1 MTKTKTT
8 NLIEETTTPD
18 DGPHADVE
26 ITHEAPKDATPKLS
40 TRRIPRPEKIA
51 PTVHVGHDNDRRR
64 HVHYNAA
71 CPACRL
77 DDKARREP
85 GPHISEEELYRTIFL
100 IPDFAPERRIAEIYV
115 QRTYPGAQ
123 NIGSSLNY
131 QLVPQMPDI
140 QIVVVARR
148 PEPGHSLTPHV
159 KQQLRI
165 DNKWEEIQ
173 VPPEELVHEVLESAP
188 ITVGDSVQV
197 SPMSLTTHSMV
208 NTDELVERLAEVSP
222 GYRIFRQN
230 PPDQLIVLQAE

>member
-1 MTKTKTT
+1 MTTKTT
-8 NLIEETTTPD
+8 KNQIEETTTPD
-18 DGPHADVE
+18 DGPHAEVE
-26 ITHEAPKDATPKLS
+26 LTHEAPKDATPRLR
-40 TRRIPRPEKIA
+40 TQRLQRPEKIA

-64 HVHYNAA
+64 KIHYLAS

-77 DDKARREP
+77 DDQRRRAP
-85 GPHISEEELYRTIFL
+85 GPHVPEDDLYRTIFL

-115 QRTYPGAQ
+115 QRNYPGAQ

-148 PEPGHSLTPHV
+148 PQPGHSLTPHV
-159 KQQLRI
+159 TTRLKQ
-165 DNKWEEIQ
+165 DNKWEEVQ
-173 VPPEELVHEVLESAP
+173 VPPEDLVHEVLESAP

-208 NTDELVERLAEVSP
+208 NTDELVERLAEVAP
-222 GYRIFRQN
+222 GYRVFRQN

>member
-1 MTKTKTT
+1 MTTKTT
-8 NLIEETTTPD
+8 KNQTEETTSD
-18 DGPHADVE
+18 NGLDADL
-26 ITHEAPKDATPKLS
+26 ITHDAPKDATPKLS

-51 PTVHVGHDNDRRR
+51 PTVHVGHDSDRRR
-64 HVHYNAA
+64 PIHYNS
-71 CPACRL
+71 ACRACQL

-85 GPHISEEELYRTIFL
+85 GPHIPEDELYRTIFL
-100 IPDFAPERRIAEIYV
+100 IPDFAPERRIAEIYI
-115 QRTYPGAQ
+115 QRNYPGAQ

-165 DNKWEEIQ
+165 DNKWEEVQ
-173 VPPEELVHEVLESAP
+173 VPAEELVHEVLESAP

-222 GYRIFRQN
+222 GYRVFRQN
-230 PPDQLIVLQAE
+230 PPDQLIVLQAQ